1 MFSDTLST
9 NIQFPTRH
17 HVGSVEHF

>member
-1 MFSDTLST
+1 MFNDTLST